1 MPMLQVESQVAGA
14 DALSA
19 EDRAAIT
26 EALPAVSK
34 SGSWIEACSS
44 CLGASLSLLAGSELA
59 HCRDCGLHDI
69 AVGVRASLS

>member
-1 MPMLQVESQVAGA
+1 MPMLQVESQVVGA

-34 SGSWIEACSS
+34 SGSWIAACSS
-44 CLGASLSLLAGSELA
+44 CSGASLSLLSGSELA
-59 HCRDCGLHDI
+59 HCRNCGLHDS
-69 AVGVRASLS
+69 AAGVRASLS